1 MPEVPIPGISFRVRL
16 TRNRS
21 GNVVQLIFRGSVMN
35 ESKLDDAITK
45 TKLNSAVLNL
55 AREADIEHQVT
66 DAVINQIANDLYKQ
80 AGLEEGKSL
89 LPPEFEGG
97 STSGLNQKLITIVR
111 SLDEIK
117 ARLQIIED
125 HLGVHKE
132 E

>member
-35 ESKLDDAITK
+35 SSKLDDVITK
-45 TKLNSAVLNL
+45 TKLCSAVMNL

-66 DAVINQIANDLYKQ
+66 EPVIQQISNDLYKQ
-80 AGLEEGKSL
+80 AGLSDGKSL
-89 LPPEFEGG
+89 LPAEFEGG
-97 STSGLNQKLITIVR
+97 SASGLNQKLAMIMR

-117 ARLQIIED
+117 ARLQMIEE
-125 HLGVHKE
+125 HLGVRKE